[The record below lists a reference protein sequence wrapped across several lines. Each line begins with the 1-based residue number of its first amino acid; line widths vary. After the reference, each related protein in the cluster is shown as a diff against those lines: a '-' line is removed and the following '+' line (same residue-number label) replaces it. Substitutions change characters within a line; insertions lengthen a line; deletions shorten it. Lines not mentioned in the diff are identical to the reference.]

1 MITLFYG
8 PKGSGKT
15 KRIIDSANAALRDLK
30 GTIIYITDNAKH
42 SKELNYNIRYID
54 VNDYKITG
62 TDCTMGFI
70 KGVLASDNDIEKV
83 YIDGFAR
90 ICGTEAGKM
99 SAEYAELEK
108 LCASD
113 KVDFYITVSCDE
125 LPGFMKKYV

>member
-15 KRIIDSANAALRDLK
+15 KKIIDSANAAQAAAK
-30 GTIIYITDNAKH
+30 GTIVYITDSAKH
-42 SKELNYNIRYID
+42 SKELNYSIRFIN
-54 VNDYKITG
+54 VLDYGITG
-62 TDCTMGFI
+62 IECMMGFI

-90 ICGTEAGKM
+90 ICGADVNQM
-99 SAEYAELEK
+99 NAQYLDLEK

-113 KVDFYITVSCDE
+113 KVDFLVTVSCDE
-125 LPGFMKKYV
+125 LPKYLRKYV